1 MGLLGKLFGGKKQ
14 DSAATAQTTS
24 VECPHAVL
32 VPRWESVQ
40 DMGHEDKITR
50 FMCEA
55 CQQEFAPEVAAQLR
69 LTVNERV
76 DSSVTNPQDGAFQK
90 RD

>member
-14 DSAATAQTTS
+14 ESATTTQTTT
-24 VECPHAVL
+24 VDCPHVVL

-40 DMGHEDKITR
+40 DMGHEDRISR

-55 CQQEFAPEVAAQLR
+55 CQQEFTPDVAAQLR
-69 LTVNERV
+69 RTVNERV
-76 DSSVTNPQDGAFQK
+76 DSSVDGASQSPQ
-90 RD
+90 